1 MNIPA
6 DAPHEPNGQK
16 NQLDDVLLQG
26 VVEGFMDGFMIL
38 TEQGEIIHT
47 NHPARQMLKQIN
59 QDEMHPY
66 RMHREIQ
73 RVCKA
78 AINSKELYP
87 SHSIVIESE
96 ILAEQLGVI
105 RVRAQWLKLD
115 AFKQPLVLVTL
126 EDQRRSAQQ
135 LAITEGQQ
143 FGLTPREAEI
153 WQLRRANYSYK
164 EIAAELFITLNTV
177 KKHLKNINAKR
188 QDLAS

>member
-1 MNIPA
+1 MKTFSN
-6 DAPHEPNGQK
+6 APQEPNAPK
-16 NQLDDVLLQG
+16 SHLDEVLLQG
-26 VVEGFMDGFMIL
+26 VLEGFMDGFMIL
-38 TEQGEIIHT
+38 TEQGEILHT
-47 NHPARQMLKQIN
+47 NNPARQMLKQMN

-78 AINSKELYP
+78 AIAGCDIYP
-87 SHSIVIESE
+87 NRAVVIESE
-96 ILAEQLGVI
+96 IAMDQQGSI
-105 RVRAQWLKLD
+105 RIRAQWLKLD

-126 EDQRRSAQQ
+126 EDQRRSAQR
-135 LAITEGQQ
+135 LAIAEAQRY
-143 FGLTPREAEI
+143 GLTAREVEI

-188 QDLAS
+188 QSWAS